1 MSVAQALGVS
11 SYRELLSGGEARRVV
26 SWGLLARMPMGMSA
40 LALVLLVRSE
50 GGSYATAGIVSGT
63 YAVASGAGSVVGGR
77 LVDRR
82 PPAPVVITYA
92 LAYGTALAAL
102 LALAHARVAEPVL
115 VTATLHAGASAPRSG

>member
-11 SYRELLSGGEARRVV
+11 SYRELLSAGEARRVV

-82 PPAPVVITYA
+82 PPATPA
-92 LAYGTALAAL
+92 
-102 LALAHARVAEPVL
+102 
-115 VTATLHAGASAPRSG
+115 